1 VSGKCTAQ
9 ERFPE
14 VIAAAEMVGEARTF
28 VAEQVP
34 SC

>member
-1 VSGKCTAQ
+1 VSVNRTAQ

-14 VIAAAEMVGEARTF
+14 VIAAAEMIGEAREF
-28 VAEQVP
+28 AAAEVP